1 VTVCAGPGCKIV
13 IEDPRWNQRYHDA
26 ACRLAA
32 WQERHPRTYSAG
44 NCPHCGGPLRLA
56 IEARPASRVGRVAVI
71 NGKSN
76 GKRALVAGTS
86 ERA

>member
-1 VTVCAGPGCKIV
+1 MICAGPGCNV
-13 IEDPRWNQRYHDA
+13 VMEDPRWNQRYHDA

-44 NCPHCGGPLRLA
+44 NCPHCGGALRLA
-56 IEARPASRVGRVAVI
+56 IEARPAPRVGRTAVT

-76 GKRALVAGTS
+76 GKPAVATGRS
-86 ERA
+86 VGA